1 MQDLFLYRIE
11 LVDYVV
17 VIFTYILFSLG
28 IYEQSAVN

>member
-28 IYEQSAVN
+28 IHE